1 MKVVNQLVAL
11 LSVGVLLPVG
21 APSSTVEQ
29 TYLESCL
36 KDPAVPVPVTVVSP
50 TVGPEFSGGRVQLE
64 FVVGVDGKP
73 SEFRVT
79 FATSEVLATEVVNA
93 VKQWRFQ
100 PAVIDGRPVAKKVM
114 LPVNIVVASGSSDR
128 FAAF

>member
-21 APSSTVEQ
+21 APASTAEQ

-50 TVGPEFSGGRVQLE
+50 AVGPEFSGGRVHLE

-73 SEFRVT
+73 SEFSIT
-79 FATSEVLATEVVNA
+79 FKTSEVLATEVVNA

-114 LPVNIVVASGSSDR
+114 LPVNIVVASGSGER
-128 FAAF
+128 FTAF